1 MMKNILDL
9 VLFAVAIAL
18 ISKGAD
24 WFTEAAVKIAE
35 ATHVPKVII
44 GATIVSIATTMP
56 EFSVSAIAT
65 VQNETDMAIGNAIG
79 SCICNIGLILG
90 TCTLARAS
98 TTDKTLLTQQGGFM
112 IGSGILIFLL
122 TLGGRLGRWGGIIL
136 VIGLA
141 AYIYYSVRTAKARR
155 DKALIEKTVEEEDA
169 RFPVRPTLRN
179 EIIWFLIGSAFVVG
193 GSRLLV
199 YTGIRL
205 AELLGVPKLVISLT
219 LVALGTSLPE
229 YVTALTATIK
239 GHQELSVGN
248 IIGADILDIVWV
260 LGGCSL
266 IRPLPLNPEPP
277 FLGFP
282 QTQSLDIPVMFLLM
296 ILLVV
301 FGYSKGKLRR
311 WQGGV
316 LFIIYVIYIVVLFT
330 VMGS

>member
-1 MMKNILDL
+1 MENLLDL
-9 VLFAVAIAL
+9 VLFALAVAF

-35 ATHVPKVII
+35 ATHIPKVII
-44 GATIVSIATTMP
+44 GATIVSIATTLP

-65 VQNETDMAIGNAIG
+65 IQNHTDMAIGNAIG

-98 TTDKTLLTQQGGFM
+98 VTDRELMTQQGGFM
-112 IGSGILIFLL
+112 LGSGVLVFLL
-122 TLGGRLGRWGGIIL
+122 TLGGRISRVGGIIL
-136 VIGLA
+136 VIGL
-141 AYIYYSVRTAKARR
+141 IVFMYYSVQKAKAGRNR
-155 DKALIEKTVEEEDA
+155 ALLERIVEEEDA
-169 RFPVRPTLRN
+169 DFPVRPTLRN
-179 EIIWFLIGSAFVVG
+179 EIIFFVMGAAIVVV

-199 YTGIRL
+199 YTGVRL
-205 AELLGVPKLVISLT
+205 VEILGVPEMIISLT
-219 LVALGTSLPE
+219 VVALGTSLPE

-248 IIGADILDIVWV
+248 VIGADILNLLWV

-266 IRPLPLNPEPP
+266 IRPLPLNPKSP

-296 ILLVV
+296 ILLVA
-301 FGYSKGKLRR
+301 FGYSKGNLRR
-311 WQGGV
+311 WHGG
-316 LFIIYVIYIVVLFT
+316 LLLIIYVIYIVFLFT
-330 VMGS
+330 VIRP